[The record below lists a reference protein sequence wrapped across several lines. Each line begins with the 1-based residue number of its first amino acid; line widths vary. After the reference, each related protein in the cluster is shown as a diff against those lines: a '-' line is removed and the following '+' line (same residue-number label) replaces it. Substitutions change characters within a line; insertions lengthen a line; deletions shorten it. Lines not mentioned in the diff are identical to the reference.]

1 MKLYSQ
7 QERELAAN
15 ACSVK
20 ASAWASNESSTAMDD
35 EMESLFGV
43 VAWDL
48 AGRALSAADDSLEI
62 EGEYWLMSQW
72 AQAEALIRT
81 GWEPS

>member
-1 MKLYSQ
+1 MKYSKAT
-7 QERELAAN
+7 RELAAN
-15 ACSVK
+15 ACSIK
-20 ASAWASNESSTAMDD
+20 ASAWASNGSSSADDD
-35 EMESLFGV
+35 EMEAIVGEK
-43 VAWDL
+43 AWDL
-48 AGRALSAADDSLEI
+48 AGLALLAADEALEI